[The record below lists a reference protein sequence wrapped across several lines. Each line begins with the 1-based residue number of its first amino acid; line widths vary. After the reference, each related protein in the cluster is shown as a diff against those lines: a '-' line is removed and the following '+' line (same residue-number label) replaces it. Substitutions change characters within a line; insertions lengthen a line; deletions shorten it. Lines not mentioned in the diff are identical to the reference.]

1 MKQIMRQHLWIFPMY
16 SFEFTRGTRWAAACP
31 HLSVSMQ
38 HVGAGLSKLQSWLEC
53 PSLVAVVCAGYG
65 GVTRTYEHTTVH
77 HSHLA
82 AGLHAGDVY
91 LDVASALARVAL
103 KQHLRYDEAHGAVSA
118 PLTSLPHLS
127 LASLLPLVA
136 RPVSSPR
143 PPSASRSRSSLATS
157 RPSSRLPRPPDSGAT
172 PPSSFRSRKL
182 TGDGDLQRPG
192 LLSILCK
199 SSLYL
204 SSYLVTWRGCARAGR
219 DACPGCRG

>member
-1 MKQIMRQHLWIFPMY
+1 MY

-91 LDVASALARVAL
+91 LDVAGRPELVGLGVA
-103 KQHLRYDEAHGAVSA
+103 A
-118 PLTSLPHLS
+118 PLAAL
-127 LASLLPLVA
+127 
-136 RPVSSPR
+136 
-143 PPSASRSRSSLATS
+143 
-157 RPSSRLPRPPDSGAT
+157 
-172 PPSSFRSRKL
+172 
-182 TGDGDLQRPG
+182 PG
-192 LLSILCK
+192 LL
-199 SSLYL
+199 
-204 SSYLVTWRGCARAGR
+204 VRAPATQHSAGSR
-219 DACPGCRG
+219 AD